1 MKNVSKISL
10 SLFLALLLLLAP
22 LSPSIMAAQEVSITP
37 ISFEI
42 QSTDWNPTMM
52 NYEQLMLN
60 KAEHL
65 HQSLTTLNMQINI
78 SLNSNTTTDSPL
90 GFLDEQ
96 MRDLLNL
103 QAQWE
108 LLEQTS
114 RDLLSDNEEL
124 ISLLESSGR
133 IIASL
138 EQRLASATRG
148 VTDALENWWHM
159 ENLLDEQRELV
170 AIAHLQI
177 NQWERAHFQLQRRV
191 KLGPYVFAIGGI
203 CFVGGGSVM
212 GMGIAN
218 NDIQQTMT
226 GAGIVVGT
234 GLIYILGR
242 TFNWW

>member
-1 MKNVSKISL
+1 
-10 SLFLALLLLLAP
+10 
-22 LSPSIMAAQEVSITP
+22 
-37 ISFEI
+37 
-42 QSTDWNPTMM
+42 
-52 NYEQLMLN
+52 
-60 KAEHL
+60 
-65 HQSLTTLNMQINI
+65 
-78 SLNSNTTTDSPL
+78 
-90 GFLDEQ
+90 
-96 MRDLLNL
+96 
-103 QAQWE
+103 
-108 LLEQTS
+108 
-114 RDLLSDNEEL
+114 
-124 ISLLESSGR
+124 
-133 IIASL
+133 
-138 EQRLASATRG
+138 
-148 VTDALENWWHM
+148 M